1 MQGKIYG
8 FNPVTPFKGIIL
20 VLSRSVLRLRSLIL
34 FNVQYL
40 SLQIYAM
47 CSTKQLRFREKS
59 LIDLVARSGVLVK
72 QKNLDYDRLVKEWSN
87 AFQLFNNG
95 DYEVATTKRIGV
107 LSQIYDF
114 HKVERDDYYP
124 PILSNQFFGPFGHH
138 AVIGLHIAA
147 QQTGIL
153 PAGERL
159 ALLPPKL
166 AHDEI
171 FNVYKRNLRFVRNDN
186 IFQWTEFPINFHLAE
201 NLQIWHG
208 SEGFIEGYQVTDKI
222 FQIRNVNLSQPFFT
236 CSEGY
241 IDSSRNL
248 LRSLGLTDQDW
259 FVGLHIRDGG
269 KKPALR
275 NQQVSNYLP
284 AIKEITEKGGWVIR
298 IGGAEMPPLPNL
310 PRVIDLTTQ
319 PNALREVH
327 LFVLAKCKFFIGT
340 CSGPQYF
347 PSLFGVPTLF
357 TNQIGPG
364 RSILT
369 FSQHSIHL
377 PKHCVMGDGREVGLY
392 EMFNSP
398 FGFGELTLKE
408 FADRD
413 IHIQENTSEEIRQAV
428 VEIFS
433 RINGTY
439 LDDDTNLDKRVAEIR
454 SEFWWTSK
462 GRIASTYLR
471 ENESWFLN

>member
-1 MQGKIYG
+1 VFSTQLLKIRIILQTNIQKLLLTILNYSFTGHFSFFSTAKVDLVKRSEFFPKSPFDIFKIASDWSKSYGLWNEGRLEQATKLRVSLLEKIYE
-8 FNPVTPFKGIIL
+8 
-20 VLSRSVLRLRSLIL
+20 
-34 FNVQYL
+34 
-40 SLQIYAM
+40 M
-47 CSTKQLRFREKS
+47 
-59 LIDLVARSGVLVK
+59 
-72 QKNLDYDRLVKEWSN
+72 
-87 AFQLFNNG
+87 
-95 DYEVATTKRIGV
+95 
-107 LSQIYDF
+107 
-114 HKVERDDYYP
+114 HKVDDHHFP
-124 PILSNQFFGPFGHH
+124 PAISNQFFGAFGHH
-138 AVIGLHIAA
+138 AFTGIYIAA
-147 QQTGIL
+147 QKVGLIPQSKRI
-153 PAGERL
+153 
-159 ALLPPKL
+159 ALTSPS
-166 AHDEI
+166 I
-171 FNVYKRNLRFVRNDN
+171 RNDLSLSMYQDN
-186 IFQWTEFPINFHLAE
+186 LIFTNYAFSKGFTEFPTNWHTFERIEIIRGKGSFIDSYDLVDKVFRLKPISLE
-201 NLQIWHG
+201 NPFFEVSALVIDQ
-208 SEGFIEGYQVTDKI
+208 SQDKLKE
-222 FQIRNVNLSQPFFT
+222 FGLSQ
-236 CSEGY
+236 S
-241 IDSSRNL
+241 
-248 LRSLGLTDQDW
+248 DW

-269 KKPALR
+269 KTPALR

-284 AIKEITEKGGWVIR
+284 AIKEITDKGGWVIR
-298 IGGAEMPPLPNL
+298 IGGTEMPPLPIM

-340 CSGPQYF
+340 CSGPQFF

-433 RINGTY
+433 RIDGTY
-439 LDDDTNLDKRVAEIR
+439 LDDDTDLDKRVAEIR

-462 GRIASTYLR
+462 GRIASSYLR